1 MANNTTRKVDLE
13 TGEEL
18 LLNSGFSQIY
28 HSWWKIQRTL
38 LDESPSAL
46 KVFSW
51 LVEIA
56 DRKNSVIAS
65 YSAMA
70 SSLGINERTAYRA
83 ITQLKAK
90 KIITVLKSGNMNV
103 YVLNDRIV
111 WKDTASKKDKYS
123 KFSAEIFITASEQE
137 EPYKSELIG
146 HAVKKSV
153 KQKDIK
159 LSESFA

>member
-1 MANNTTRKVDLE
+1 MANTILKVNLE

-18 LLNSGFSQIY
+18 ILNSGFSQIY
-28 HSWWKIQRTL
+28 HSWWKIQRSL

-70 SSLGINERTAYRA
+70 TSIGINERTVYRA
-83 ITQLKAK
+83 ITHLKEK
-90 KIITVLKSGNMNV
+90 KILTVLKSGNMNV

-111 WKDTASKKDKYS
+111 WKDTAGKKDKFS

-146 HAVKKSV
+146 HAVKKITKKMAV
-153 KQKDIK
+153 K